1 MLNLR
6 KFFMKSKLSKAL
18 LLSVLAFNVNADDS
32 DAVKQGLLSSMSSGI
47 ASSIAQ
53 VIGGQGDTEVQFS
66 AKENNKPEFS
76 IMTVRP
82 ISIHPGKDAWFVQLQ
97 LNNTMIRSKTRLTT
111 NVGIGYRSLSENKNT
126 MIGGNVFVD
135 YDSKGNSRYS
145 LGVEFRTAV
154 FEVLAN
160 YYKAISG
167 QKTVGDFKE
176 RALDG
181 NDMSI
186 SGQIPYLPW
195 AKINLTH
202 YEWKKVNNSKNSK
215 GDKLSL
221 DLLLTPNV
229 VLELGVDDNN
239 IQKKDNFAKLSF
251 VYPPKEGPA
260 ASTDFI
266 SDEAFPE
273 GDMSSKLLSKVKRSN
288 KITLES
294 EGVGV
299 TISRLD

>member
-1 MLNLR
+1 MTSKIF
-6 KFFMKSKLSKAL
+6 KFGLISL
-18 LLSVLAFNVNADDS
+18 LTFSVYADDE
-32 DAVKQGLLSSMSSGI
+32 DAVKQGLLSSISSGI
-47 ASSIAQ
+47 ASSIAS

-66 AKENNKPEFS
+66 AKEDNKPQFT

-82 ISIHPGKDAWFVQLQ
+82 ISVHPGKDAWFVQLQ
-97 LNNTMIRSKTRLTT
+97 LSNTQIRSQSRLTT
-111 NVGIGYRSLSENKNT
+111 NIGLGYRTLSDNKKS

-135 YDSKGNSRYS
+135 YDEEGNSRYS
-145 LGVEFRTAV
+145 LGFEFRTTV
-154 FEVLAN
+154 FEILIN
-160 YYKAISG
+160 HYEAISG
-167 QKTVGDFKE
+167 QKTVGNFKE

-186 SGQIPYLPW
+186 NGQIPYLPW
-195 AKINLTH
+195 AKINLMH

-251 VYPPKEGPA
+251 VFPPREGPA

-266 SDEAFPE
+266 ADEAFPG
-273 GDMSSKLLSKVKRSN
+273 GDMSSQLLSKVKRSN

>member
-1 MLNLR
+1 
-6 KFFMKSKLSKAL
+6 MKNKLAKVLVLFLIAC
-18 LLSVLAFNVNADDS
+18 SVHADDS
-32 DAVKQGLLSSMSSGI
+32 EAIKQGLLSSMTSGI
-47 ASSIAQ
+47 ASSIES
-53 VIGGQGDTEVQFS
+53 VIGGEGDTEVQFS
-66 AKENNKPEFS
+66 MKESNKPEFS

-97 LNNTMIRSKTRLTT
+97 LSNTLIRSKSRLTT
-111 NVGIGYRSLSENKNT
+111 NIGLGYRTLSDNKKS

-135 YDSKGNSRYS
+135 YDAKGNSRYS
-145 LGVEFRTAV
+145 LGFEFRTAV
-154 FEVLAN
+154 FDVLIN
-160 YYKAISG
+160 HYEAISG

-176 RALDG
+176 RALNG

-186 SGQIPYLPW
+186 NGQIPYLPW
-195 AKINLTH
+195 AKINLMH

-215 GDKLSL
+215 GDKLSF

-229 VLELGVDDNN
+229 IMEFGVDDNN
-239 IQKKDNFAKLSF
+239 IQKKDNFAKITIVF
-251 VYPPKEGPA
+251 PPRKGPS

-266 SDEAFPE
+266 SDEAFPD
-273 GDMSSKLLSKVKRSN
+273 GDMSSQLLSKVKRSN

>member
-1 MLNLR
+1 MTSKIF
-6 KFFMKSKLSKAL
+6 KFGLISL
-18 LLSVLAFNVNADDS
+18 LTFSVYADDE
-32 DAVKQGLLSSMSSGI
+32 DALKQGLLSSMSSGI
-47 ASSIAQ
+47 ASSIAS

-66 AKENNKPEFS
+66 AKEDNKPQFT

-82 ISIHPGKDAWFVQLQ
+82 ISLHPGKDAWFVQLQ
-97 LNNTMIRSKTRLTT
+97 LSNTQIRSQSRLTT
-111 NVGIGYRSLSENKNT
+111 NIGLGYRTLSDNKKS

-135 YDSKGNSRYS
+135 YDEEGNSRYS
-145 LGVEFRTAV
+145 LGFEFRTTV
-154 FEVLAN
+154 FEILIN
-160 YYKAISG
+160 HYEAISG
-167 QKTVGDFKE
+167 QKTVGNFKE

-186 SGQIPYLPW
+186 NGQIPYLPW
-195 AKINLTH
+195 AKINLMH

-251 VYPPKEGPA
+251 VFPPREGPS

-266 SDEAFPE
+266 ADEAFPG
-273 GDMSSKLLSKVKRSN
+273 GDMSSQLLSKVKRSN

>member
-1 MLNLR
+1 MTSKIF
-6 KFFMKSKLSKAL
+6 KFGLISL
-18 LLSVLAFNVNADDS
+18 LTFSVYADDE
-32 DAVKQGLLSSMSSGI
+32 DALKQGLLSSISSGI
-47 ASSIAQ
+47 ASSIAS

-66 AKENNKPEFS
+66 AKEDNKPQFT

-82 ISIHPGKDAWFVQLQ
+82 ISVHPGKDAWFVQLQ
-97 LNNTMIRSKTRLTT
+97 LSNTQIRSQSRLTT
-111 NVGIGYRSLSENKNT
+111 NIGLGYRTLSDNKKS

-135 YDSKGNSRYS
+135 YDEEGNSRYS
-145 LGVEFRTAV
+145 LGFEFRTTV
-154 FEVLAN
+154 FEILIN
-160 YYKAISG
+160 HYEAISG
-167 QKTVGDFKE
+167 QKTVGNFKE

-186 SGQIPYLPW
+186 NGQIPYLPW
-195 AKINLTH
+195 AKINLMH

-251 VYPPKEGPA
+251 VFPPREGPA

-266 SDEAFPE
+266 ADEAFPG
-273 GDMSSKLLSKVKRSN
+273 GDMSSQLLSKVKRSN
-288 KITLES
+288 KIMLES

>member
-1 MLNLR
+1 MTSKIF
-6 KFFMKSKLSKAL
+6 KFGLISL
-18 LLSVLAFNVNADDS
+18 LTFSVYADDE
-32 DAVKQGLLSSMSSGI
+32 DAVKQGLLSSISSGI
-47 ASSIAQ
+47 ASSIAS

-66 AKENNKPEFS
+66 AKEDNKPQFT

-82 ISIHPGKDAWFVQLQ
+82 ISVHPGKDAWFVQLQ
-97 LNNTMIRSKTRLTT
+97 LSNTQIRSQSRLTT
-111 NVGIGYRSLSENKNT
+111 NIGLGYRTLSDNKKS

-135 YDSKGNSRYS
+135 YDEEGNSRYS
-145 LGVEFRTAV
+145 LGFEFRTTV
-154 FEVLAN
+154 FEVLIN
-160 YYKAISG
+160 HYEAISG

-186 SGQIPYLPW
+186 NGQIPYLPW
-195 AKINLTH
+195 AKINLMH

-251 VYPPKEGPA
+251 VFPPREGPA

-266 SDEAFPE
+266 ADEAFPG
-273 GDMSSKLLSKVKRSN
+273 GDMSSQLLSKVKRSN

>member
-1 MLNLR
+1 
-6 KFFMKSKLSKAL
+6 MKNKLSKVLVLFVFAF
-18 LLSVLAFNVNADDS
+18 SVHADDS
-32 DAVKQGLLSSMSSGI
+32 EAIKQGLLSSMTSGI
-47 ASSIAQ
+47 ASSIES
-53 VIGGQGDTEVQFS
+53 VIGGEGDTEVQFIM
-66 AKENNKPEFS
+66 KESNKPEFS

-97 LNNTMIRSKTRLTT
+97 LSNTQIRSNSRLTT
-111 NVGIGYRSLSENKNT
+111 NIGLGYRTLSDNKKS

-135 YDSKGNSRYS
+135 YDAKGNSRYS
-145 LGVEFRTAV
+145 LGFEFRTAV
-154 FEVLAN
+154 FDVLIN
-160 YYKAISG
+160 HYEAISG

-176 RALDG
+176 RALNG

-186 SGQIPYLPW
+186 NGQIPYLPW
-195 AKINLTH
+195 AKINLMH

-215 GDKLSL
+215 GDKLSF

-229 VLELGVDDNN
+229 IMEFGVDDNN
-239 IQKKDNFAKLSF
+239 IQKKDNFAKITIVF
-251 VYPPKEGPA
+251 PPRKGPS

-266 SDEAFPE
+266 SDEAFPD
-273 GDMSSKLLSKVKRSN
+273 GDMSSQLLSKVKRSN

>member
-1 MLNLR
+1 MTSKIF
-6 KFFMKSKLSKAL
+6 KFGLISL
-18 LLSVLAFNVNADDS
+18 LTFSVYADDE

-47 ASSIAQ
+47 ASSIAS

-66 AKENNKPEFS
+66 AKEDNKPQFT

-82 ISIHPGKDAWFVQLQ
+82 ISVHPGKDAWFVQLQ
-97 LNNTMIRSKTRLTT
+97 LSNTQIRSQSRLTT
-111 NVGIGYRSLSENKNT
+111 NLGLGYRTLSDNKKS

-135 YDSKGNSRYS
+135 YDEEGNSRYS
-145 LGVEFRTAV
+145 LGFEFRTTV
-154 FEVLAN
+154 FEILIN
-160 YYKAISG
+160 HYEAISG
-167 QKTVGDFKE
+167 QKTVGNFKE

-186 SGQIPYLPW
+186 NGQIPYLPW
-195 AKINLTH
+195 AKINLMH

-239 IQKKDNFAKLSF
+239 IQKKDNFAKLLF
-251 VYPPKEGPA
+251 VFPPREGPS

-266 SDEAFPE
+266 ADEAFPG
-273 GDMSSKLLSKVKRSN
+273 GDMSSQLLSKVKRSN
-288 KITLES
+288 KIMLES

>member
-1 MLNLR
+1 MTSKIF
-6 KFFMKSKLSKAL
+6 KFGLISL
-18 LLSVLAFNVNADDS
+18 LTFSVYADDE
-32 DAVKQGLLSSMSSGI
+32 DTLKQGLLSSMSSGI
-47 ASSIAQ
+47 ASSIAS

-66 AKENNKPEFS
+66 AKEDNKPQFT

-82 ISIHPGKDAWFVQLQ
+82 ISVHPGKDAWFVQLQ
-97 LNNTMIRSKTRLTT
+97 LSNTQIRSQSRLTT
-111 NVGIGYRSLSENKNT
+111 NIGLGYRTLSDNKKS

-135 YDSKGNSRYS
+135 YDEEGNSRYS
-145 LGVEFRTAV
+145 LGFEFRTTV
-154 FEVLAN
+154 FEILIN
-160 YYKAISG
+160 HYEAISG
-167 QKTVGDFKE
+167 QKTVGDYKE

-186 SGQIPYLPW
+186 NGQIPYLPW
-195 AKINLTH
+195 AKINLMH
-202 YEWKKVNNSKNSK
+202 YEWKKINNSKSSK

-251 VYPPKEGPA
+251 VFPPREGPA

-266 SDEAFPE
+266 ADEAFPG
-273 GDMSSKLLSKVKRSN
+273 GDMSSQLLSKVKRSN

>member
-1 MLNLR
+1 MTS
-6 KFFMKSKLSKAL
+6 KFFKAIIII
-18 LLSVLAFNVNADDS
+18 LLSLSAYADDS
-32 DAVKQGLLSSMSSGI
+32 DAIKQGLLSSMSSGI
-47 ASSIAQ
+47 ASSIAG
-53 VIGGQGDTEVQFS
+53 VIGGEGDTEVQFS
-66 AKENNKPEFS
+66 MKESNKPEFS

-97 LNNTMIRSKTRLTT
+97 LSNTQIRSNSRLTT
-111 NVGIGYRSLSENKNT
+111 NIGLGYRTLSDNKKS

-135 YDSKGNSRYS
+135 YDEEGNSRYS
-145 LGVEFRTAV
+145 LGFEFRTTV
-154 FEVLAN
+154 FDVLIN
-160 YYKAISG
+160 HYEAISG

-176 RALDG
+176 RALNG

-186 SGQIPYLPW
+186 NGQIPYLPW
-195 AKINLTH
+195 AKINLMH

-215 GDKLSL
+215 GDKLSF
-221 DLLLTPNV
+221 DLHLTPNLV
-229 VLELGVDDNN
+229 MELGVDDNN
-239 IQKKDNFAKLSF
+239 IQKKDNFVKISF
-251 VYPPKEGPA
+251 VFPPREGPT

-273 GDMSSKLLSKVKRSN
+273 GDMSSQLLSKVKRSN

>member
-1 MLNLR
+1 MTSKIF
-6 KFFMKSKLSKAL
+6 KFAL
-18 LLSVLAFNVNADDS
+18 ISLLTFSVYADDE
-32 DAVKQGLLSSMSSGI
+32 DTLKQGLLSSMSSGI
-47 ASSIAQ
+47 ASSIAS

-66 AKENNKPEFS
+66 AKEDKKPQYT

-82 ISIHPGKDAWFVQLQ
+82 ISVHPGKDAWFVQLQ
-97 LNNTMIRSKTRLTT
+97 LSNTQIRSQSRLTT
-111 NVGIGYRSLSENKNT
+111 NIGLGYRNLSDNKKS

-135 YDSKGNSRYS
+135 YDEEGNSRYS
-145 LGVEFRTAV
+145 LGFEFRTTV
-154 FEVLAN
+154 FEILIN
-160 YYKAISG
+160 HYEAISG
-167 QKTVGDFKE
+167 QKTVGNFKE

-186 SGQIPYLPW
+186 NGQIPYLPW
-195 AKINLTH
+195 AKINLMH

-251 VYPPKEGPA
+251 VFPPREGPS

-266 SDEAFPE
+266 ADEAFPG
-273 GDMSSKLLSKVKRSN
+273 GDMSSQLLSKVKRSN

>member
-1 MLNLR
+1 MTSKIF
-6 KFFMKSKLSKAL
+6 KFGLISL
-18 LLSVLAFNVNADDS
+18 LTFSVYADDE

-47 ASSIAQ
+47 ASSIAS

-66 AKENNKPEFS
+66 AKEDNKPQFT

-82 ISIHPGKDAWFVQLQ
+82 ISVHPGKDAWFVQLQ
-97 LNNTMIRSKTRLTT
+97 LSNTQIRSQSRLTT
-111 NVGIGYRSLSENKNT
+111 NIGLGYRTLSDNKKS

-135 YDSKGNSRYS
+135 YDEEGNSRYS
-145 LGVEFRTAV
+145 LGFEFRTTV
-154 FEVLAN
+154 FEILIN
-160 YYKAISG
+160 HYEAISG
-167 QKTVGDFKE
+167 QKTVGNFKE

-186 SGQIPYLPW
+186 NGQIPYLPW
-195 AKINLTH
+195 AKINLMH

-251 VYPPKEGPA
+251 VFPPREGPA

-266 SDEAFPE
+266 ADEAFPG
-273 GDMSSKLLSKVKRSN
+273 GDMSSQLLSKVKRSN

-299 TISRLD
+299 TLSRLD

>member
-1 MLNLR
+1 MTSKIF
-6 KFFMKSKLSKAL
+6 KFGLISL
-18 LLSVLAFNVNADDS
+18 LTFSVYADDE

-47 ASSIAQ
+47 ASSIAS

-66 AKENNKPEFS
+66 AKEDNKPQFT

-82 ISIHPGKDAWFVQLQ
+82 ISVHPGKDAWFVQLQ
-97 LNNTMIRSKTRLTT
+97 LSNTQIRSQSRLTT
-111 NVGIGYRSLSENKNT
+111 NIGLGYRTLSDNKKS

-135 YDSKGNSRYS
+135 YDEEGNSRYS
-145 LGVEFRTAV
+145 LGFEFRTTV
-154 FEVLAN
+154 FEILIN
-160 YYKAISG
+160 HYEAISG

-186 SGQIPYLPW
+186 NGQIPYLPW
-195 AKINLTH
+195 AKINLMH

-251 VYPPKEGPA
+251 VFPPREGPA

-266 SDEAFPE
+266 ADEAFPG
-273 GDMSSKLLSKVKRSN
+273 GDMSSQLLSKVKRSN

>member
-1 MLNLR
+1 MTSKIF
-6 KFFMKSKLSKAL
+6 KFGLISL
-18 LLSVLAFNVNADDS
+18 LTFSVYADDE
-32 DAVKQGLLSSMSSGI
+32 DALKQGLLSSMSSGI
-47 ASSIAQ
+47 ASSIAS

-66 AKENNKPEFS
+66 AKEDNKPQFT

-82 ISIHPGKDAWFVQLQ
+82 ISVHPGKDAWFVQLQ
-97 LNNTMIRSKTRLTT
+97 LSNTQIRSQSRLTT
-111 NVGIGYRSLSENKNT
+111 NIGLGYRTLSDNKKS

-135 YDSKGNSRYS
+135 YDAKGNSRYS
-145 LGVEFRTAV
+145 LGFEFRTTV
-154 FEVLAN
+154 FEILIN
-160 YYKAISG
+160 HYEAISG
-167 QKTVGDFKE
+167 QKTVGDYKE

-186 SGQIPYLPW
+186 NGQIPYLPW
-195 AKINLTH
+195 AKINLMH

-251 VYPPKEGPA
+251 VFPPREGPA

-266 SDEAFPE
+266 ADEAFPG
-273 GDMSSKLLSKVKRSN
+273 GDMSSQLLSKVKRSN

>member
-1 MLNLR
+1 MTY
-6 KFFMKSKLSKAL
+6 KKLSKVLCL
-18 LLSVLAFNVNADDS
+18 LVFAISANAADT
-32 DAVKQGLLSSMSSGI
+32 DAVKQGILSSMTSGI
-47 ASSIAQ
+47 SSSIAEM
-53 VIGGQGDTEVQFS
+53 IGGEGDTEVQIS

-76 IMTVRP
+76 VMTVIP
-82 ISIHPGKDAWFVQLQ
+82 ISVHPGKDAWFVQLQ
-97 LNNTMIRSKTRLTT
+97 LNNTQIRNINRFTT
-111 NVGIGYRSLSENKNT
+111 NVGLGYRNLSANKNT

-135 YDSKGNSRYS
+135 YDAKGNSRYS
-145 LGVEFRTAV
+145 LGFEFRTAV
-154 FEVLAN
+154 FDILINHYE
-160 YYKAISG
+160 AISG

-176 RALDG
+176 RALNG

-186 SGQIPYLPW
+186 NGQIPYLPW
-195 AKINLTH
+195 AKINLMH

-215 GDKLSL
+215 GDKLSF

-229 VLELGVDDNN
+229 VMELGIDDNN
-239 IQKKDNFAKLSF
+239 IQKKDNFVKISF
-251 VYPPKEGPA
+251 VFPAREGPT

-266 SDEAFPE
+266 ADEAFPD
-273 GDMSSKLLSKVKRSN
+273 GDMSSQLLSKVKRSN

>member
-1 MLNLR
+1 MTY
-6 KFFMKSKLSKAL
+6 KKLSKVLCL
-18 LLSVLAFNVNADDS
+18 LVFAISANAADT
-32 DAVKQGLLSSMSSGI
+32 DAVKQGILSSMTSGI
-47 ASSIAQ
+47 SSSIAEM
-53 VIGGQGDTEVQFS
+53 IGGEGDTEVQIS

-76 IMTVRP
+76 VMTVIP
-82 ISIHPGKDAWFVQLQ
+82 ISVHPGKDAWFVQLQ
-97 LNNTMIRSKTRLTT
+97 LNNTQIRNINRFTT
-111 NVGIGYRSLSENKNT
+111 NVGLGYRNLSANKNT

-135 YDSKGNSRYS
+135 YDAKGNSRYS
-145 LGVEFRTAV
+145 LGFEFRTAV
-154 FEVLAN
+154 FDILINHYE
-160 YYKAISG
+160 AISG

-176 RALDG
+176 RALNG
-181 NDMSI
+181 KDMSI
-186 SGQIPYLPW
+186 NGQIPYLPW

-215 GDKLSL
+215 GDKLSF

-229 VLELGVDDNN
+229 VMELGVDDNN
-239 IQKKDNFAKLSF
+239 IQKKDNFAKISF
-251 VYPPKEGPA
+251 VFPAREGPA

-266 SDEAFPE
+266 SDEAFPG
-273 GDMSSKLLSKVKRSN
+273 GDMSSQLLSKVKRSN

>member
-1 MLNLR
+1 MTSKIF
-6 KFFMKSKLSKAL
+6 KFGLISL
-18 LLSVLAFNVNADDS
+18 LTFSVYADDE
-32 DAVKQGLLSSMSSGI
+32 DTLKQGLLSSMSSGI
-47 ASSIAQ
+47 ASSIAS

-66 AKENNKPEFS
+66 AKEDNKPQFT

-82 ISIHPGKDAWFVQLQ
+82 ISVHPGKDAWFVQLQ
-97 LNNTMIRSKTRLTT
+97 LSNTQIRSQSRLTT
-111 NVGIGYRSLSENKNT
+111 NIGLGYRTLSDNKKS

-135 YDSKGNSRYS
+135 YDEEGNSRYS
-145 LGVEFRTAV
+145 LGFEFRTTV
-154 FEVLAN
+154 FEILIN
-160 YYKAISG
+160 HYEAISG
-167 QKTVGDFKE
+167 QKTVGNFKE

-186 SGQIPYLPW
+186 NGQIPYLPW
-195 AKINLTH
+195 AKINLMH

-251 VYPPKEGPA
+251 VFPPREGPS

-266 SDEAFPE
+266 ADEAFPG
-273 GDMSSKLLSKVKRSN
+273 GDMSSQLLSKVKRSN

>member
-1 MLNLR
+1 
-6 KFFMKSKLSKAL
+6 MKES
-18 LLSVLAFNVNADDS
+18 
-32 DAVKQGLLSSMSSGI
+32 
-47 ASSIAQ
+47 
-53 VIGGQGDTEVQFS
+53 
-66 AKENNKPEFS
+66 NKPEFS

-97 LNNTMIRSKTRLTT
+97 LSNTLIRSKSRLTT
-111 NVGIGYRSLSENKNT
+111 NIGLGYRTLSDNKKS

-135 YDSKGNSRYS
+135 YDAKGNSRYS
-145 LGVEFRTAV
+145 LGFEFRTAV
-154 FEVLAN
+154 FDVLIN
-160 YYKAISG
+160 HYEAISG

-176 RALDG
+176 RALNG

-186 SGQIPYLPW
+186 NGQIPYLPW
-195 AKINLTH
+195 AKINLMH

-215 GDKLSL
+215 GDKLSF

-229 VLELGVDDNN
+229 IMEFGVDDNN
-239 IQKKDNFAKLSF
+239 IQKKDNFAKITIVF
-251 VYPPKEGPA
+251 PPRKGPS

-266 SDEAFPE
+266 SDEAFPD
-273 GDMSSKLLSKVKRSN
+273 GDMSSQLLSKVKRSN

>member
-1 MLNLR
+1 MI
-6 KFFMKSKLSKAL
+6 SKLFKAIII
-18 LLSVLAFNVNADDS
+18 LSLSLSAYADDS
-32 DAVKQGLLSSMSSGI
+32 DAIKQGLLSSMSSGI
-47 ASSIAQ
+47 ASSIAS

-82 ISIHPGKDAWFVQLQ
+82 IAVHPGKDAWFVQLQ
-97 LNNTMIRSKTRLTT
+97 LSNTQIRSKSRMTT
-111 NVGIGYRSLSENKNT
+111 NIGLGYRALSDNKKS

-135 YDSKGNSRYS
+135 YDAKGNSRYS
-145 LGVEFRTAV
+145 LGFEFRTAV
-154 FEVLAN
+154 FDILINHYE
-160 YYKAISG
+160 AISG

-176 RALDG
+176 RTLNG

-186 SGQIPYLPW
+186 NGQIPYLPW

-202 YEWKKVNNSKNSK
+202 YEWKKVNNSINSK
-215 GDKLSL
+215 GDKLSF

-229 VLELGVDDNN
+229 IMELGVDDNN
-239 IQKKDNFAKLSF
+239 IQKKDNFAKISF
-251 VYPPKEGPA
+251 VFPAREGPA

-266 SDEAFPE
+266 ADEAFPE
-273 GDMSSKLLSKVKRSN
+273 GDMSSQLLSKVKRSN

>member
-1 MLNLR
+1 MTSKIF
-6 KFFMKSKLSKAL
+6 KFGLISL
-18 LLSVLAFNVNADDS
+18 LTFSVYADDE

-47 ASSIAQ
+47 ASSIAS

-66 AKENNKPEFS
+66 AKEDNKPQFT

-82 ISIHPGKDAWFVQLQ
+82 ISVHPGKDAWFVQLQ
-97 LNNTMIRSKTRLTT
+97 LSNTQIRSQSRLTT
-111 NVGIGYRSLSENKNT
+111 NLGLGYRTLSDNKKS

-135 YDSKGNSRYS
+135 YDEEGNSRYS
-145 LGVEFRTAV
+145 LGFEFRTTV
-154 FEVLAN
+154 FEILIN
-160 YYKAISG
+160 HYEAISG
-167 QKTVGDFKE
+167 QKTVGNFKE

-186 SGQIPYLPW
+186 NGQIPYLPW
-195 AKINLTH
+195 AKINLMH

-251 VYPPKEGPA
+251 VFPPREGPA

-266 SDEAFPE
+266 ADEAFP
-273 GDMSSKLLSKVKRSN
+273 GDDMSSQLLSKVKRSN

>member
-1 MLNLR
+1 MTSKIF
-6 KFFMKSKLSKAL
+6 KFGLISL
-18 LLSVLAFNVNADDS
+18 LTFSVYADDE
-32 DAVKQGLLSSMSSGI
+32 DTLKQGLLSSMSSGI
-47 ASSIAQ
+47 ASSIAS

-66 AKENNKPEFS
+66 AKEDNKPQFT

-82 ISIHPGKDAWFVQLQ
+82 ISVHPGKDAWFVQLQ
-97 LNNTMIRSKTRLTT
+97 LSNTQIRSQSRLTT
-111 NVGIGYRSLSENKNT
+111 NIGLGYRTLSDNKKS

-135 YDSKGNSRYS
+135 YDAEGNSRYS
-145 LGVEFRTAV
+145 LGFEFRTTV
-154 FEVLAN
+154 FEILIN
-160 YYKAISG
+160 HYEAISG
-167 QKTVGDFKE
+167 QKTVGNFKE

-186 SGQIPYLPW
+186 NGQIPYLPW
-195 AKINLTH
+195 AKINLMH

-251 VYPPKEGPA
+251 VFPPREGPA

-266 SDEAFPE
+266 ADEAFPG
-273 GDMSSKLLSKVKRSN
+273 GDMSSQLLSKVKRSN

>member
-1 MLNLR
+1 MTSKIF
-6 KFFMKSKLSKAL
+6 KFGLISL
-18 LLSVLAFNVNADDS
+18 LTFSVYADDE
-32 DAVKQGLLSSMSSGI
+32 DALKQGLLSSMSSGI
-47 ASSIAQ
+47 TSSIAS

-66 AKENNKPEFS
+66 AKEDNKPQFT

-82 ISIHPGKDAWFVQLQ
+82 ISVHPGKDAWFVQLQ
-97 LNNTMIRSKTRLTT
+97 LSNTQIRSQSRLTT
-111 NVGIGYRSLSENKNT
+111 NLGLGYRTLSDNKKS

-135 YDSKGNSRYS
+135 YDEEGNSRYS
-145 LGVEFRTAV
+145 LGFEFRTTV
-154 FEVLAN
+154 FEILIN
-160 YYKAISG
+160 HYEAISG
-167 QKTVGDFKE
+167 QKTVGNFKE

-186 SGQIPYLPW
+186 NGQIPYLPW
-195 AKINLTH
+195 AKINLMH

-251 VYPPKEGPA
+251 VFPPREGPA

-266 SDEAFPE
+266 ADEAFPG
-273 GDMSSKLLSKVKRSN
+273 GDMSSQLLSKVKRSN
-288 KITLES
+288 KIMLES

>member
-1 MLNLR
+1 MTSKIF
-6 KFFMKSKLSKAL
+6 KFGLISL
-18 LLSVLAFNVNADDS
+18 LTFSVYADDE
-32 DAVKQGLLSSMSSGI
+32 DAVKQGLLSSISSGI
-47 ASSIAQ
+47 ASSIAS

-66 AKENNKPEFS
+66 AKEDNKPQFT

-82 ISIHPGKDAWFVQLQ
+82 ISVHPGKDAWFVQLQ
-97 LNNTMIRSKTRLTT
+97 LSNTQIRSQSRLTT
-111 NVGIGYRSLSENKNT
+111 NIGLGYRTLSDNKKS

-135 YDSKGNSRYS
+135 YDEEGNSRYS
-145 LGVEFRTAV
+145 LGFEFRTTV
-154 FEVLAN
+154 FEILIN
-160 YYKAISG
+160 HYEAISG
-167 QKTVGDFKE
+167 QKTVGNFKE

-186 SGQIPYLPW
+186 NGQIPYLPW
-195 AKINLTH
+195 AKINLMH

-251 VYPPKEGPA
+251 VFPPREGPS

-266 SDEAFPE
+266 ADEAFPG
-273 GDMSSKLLSKVKRSN
+273 GDMSSQLLSKVKRSN

>member
-1 MLNLR
+1 MTSKIF
-6 KFFMKSKLSKAL
+6 KFGLISL
-18 LLSVLAFNVNADDS
+18 LTFSVYADDE
-32 DAVKQGLLSSMSSGI
+32 DALKQGLLSSMSSGI
-47 ASSIAQ
+47 TSSIAS

-66 AKENNKPEFS
+66 AKEDNKPQFT

-82 ISIHPGKDAWFVQLQ
+82 ISVHPGKDAWFVQLQ
-97 LNNTMIRSKTRLTT
+97 LSNTQIRSQSRLTT
-111 NVGIGYRSLSENKNT
+111 NIGLGYRTLSDNKKS

-135 YDSKGNSRYS
+135 YDEEGNSRYS
-145 LGVEFRTAV
+145 LGFEFRTTV
-154 FEVLAN
+154 FEILIN
-160 YYKAISG
+160 HYEAISG
-167 QKTVGDFKE
+167 QKTVGNFKE

-186 SGQIPYLPW
+186 NGQIPYLPW
-195 AKINLTH
+195 AKINLMH

-251 VYPPKEGPA
+251 VFPPREGPA
-260 ASTDFI
+260 ASTEFI
-266 SDEAFPE
+266 ADEAFPG
-273 GDMSSKLLSKVKRSN
+273 GDMSSQLLSKVKRSN
-288 KITLES
+288 KIMLES

>member
-1 MLNLR
+1 MTSKIF
-6 KFFMKSKLSKAL
+6 KFGLISL
-18 LLSVLAFNVNADDS
+18 LTFSVYADDE
-32 DAVKQGLLSSMSSGI
+32 DAVKQVLLSSMSSGI
-47 ASSIAQ
+47 ASSIAS

-66 AKENNKPEFS
+66 AKEDNKPQFT

-82 ISIHPGKDAWFVQLQ
+82 ISVHPGKDAWFVQLQ
-97 LNNTMIRSKTRLTT
+97 LSNTQIRSQSRLTT
-111 NVGIGYRSLSENKNT
+111 NLGLGYRTLSDNKKS

-135 YDSKGNSRYS
+135 YDEEGNSRYS
-145 LGVEFRTAV
+145 LGFEFRTTV
-154 FEVLAN
+154 FEILIN
-160 YYKAISG
+160 HYEAISG
-167 QKTVGDFKE
+167 QKTVGNFKE

-186 SGQIPYLPW
+186 NGQIPYLPW
-195 AKINLTH
+195 AKINLMH

-251 VYPPKEGPA
+251 VFPPREGPA

-266 SDEAFPE
+266 ADEAFPG
-273 GDMSSKLLSKVKRSN
+273 GDMSSQLLSKVKRSN

>member
-1 MLNLR
+1 MISKII
-6 KFFMKSKLSKAL
+6 KFAL
-18 LLSVLAFNVNADDS
+18 ISLLTFSVYADDE
-32 DAVKQGLLSSMSSGI
+32 DAVKQGLLSTMSSGI
-47 ASSIAQ
+47 ASSIASI
-53 VIGGQGDTEVQFS
+53 IGGQGDTEVQFS
-66 AKENNKPEFS
+66 AKEDNKPQFT

-82 ISIHPGKDAWFVQLQ
+82 ISVHPGKDAWFVQLQ
-97 LNNTMIRSKTRLTT
+97 LSNTQIRSQSRLTT
-111 NVGIGYRSLSENKNT
+111 NIGLGYRTLSDNKKS

-135 YDSKGNSRYS
+135 YDEEGNSRYS
-145 LGVEFRTAV
+145 LGFEFRTTV
-154 FEVLAN
+154 FEILIN
-160 YYKAISG
+160 HYEAISG
-167 QKTVGDFKE
+167 QKIVGNFKE

-186 SGQIPYLPW
+186 NGQIPYLPW
-195 AKINLTH
+195 AKINLMH

-251 VYPPKEGPA
+251 VFPPREGPA

-266 SDEAFPE
+266 ADEAFPG
-273 GDMSSKLLSKVKRSN
+273 GDMSSQLLSKVKRSN

>member
-1 MLNLR
+1 MTSKIF
-6 KFFMKSKLSKAL
+6 KFGLISL
-18 LLSVLAFNVNADDS
+18 LTFSVYADDE
-32 DAVKQGLLSSMSSGI
+32 DAVKQGLLSSISSGI
-47 ASSIAQ
+47 ASSIAS

-66 AKENNKPEFS
+66 AKEDNKPQFT

-82 ISIHPGKDAWFVQLQ
+82 ISVHPGKDAWFVQLQ
-97 LNNTMIRSKTRLTT
+97 LSNTQIRSQSRLTT
-111 NVGIGYRSLSENKNT
+111 NIGLGYRTLSDNKKS

-135 YDSKGNSRYS
+135 YDEEGNSRYS
-145 LGVEFRTAV
+145 LGFEFRTTV
-154 FEVLAN
+154 FEILIN
-160 YYKAISG
+160 HYEAISG
-167 QKTVGDFKE
+167 QKTVGNFKE

-186 SGQIPYLPW
+186 NGQIPYLPW
-195 AKINLTH
+195 AKINLMH

-251 VYPPKEGPA
+251 VFPPREGPS

-266 SDEAFPE
+266 ADEAFPG
-273 GDMSSKLLSKVKRSN
+273 GDMSSQLLSKVKRSN
-288 KITLES
+288 KIMLES

>member
-1 MLNLR
+1 MISKII
-6 KFFMKSKLSKAL
+6 KFAL
-18 LLSVLAFNVNADDS
+18 ISLLTFSVYADDE
-32 DAVKQGLLSSMSSGI
+32 DAVKQGLLSTMSSGI
-47 ASSIAQ
+47 ASSIASI
-53 VIGGQGDTEVQFS
+53 IGGQGDTEVQFS
-66 AKENNKPEFS
+66 AKEDNKPQFT

-82 ISIHPGKDAWFVQLQ
+82 ISVHPGKDAWFVQLQ
-97 LNNTMIRSKTRLTT
+97 LSNTQIRSQSRLTT
-111 NVGIGYRSLSENKNT
+111 NIGLGYRTLSDNKKS

-135 YDSKGNSRYS
+135 YDEEGNSRYS
-145 LGVEFRTAV
+145 LGFEFRTTV
-154 FEVLAN
+154 FEILIN
-160 YYKAISG
+160 HYEAISG
-167 QKTVGDFKE
+167 QKTVGNFKE

-186 SGQIPYLPW
+186 NGQIPYLPW
-195 AKINLTH
+195 AKINLMH

-251 VYPPKEGPA
+251 VFPPREGPA

-266 SDEAFPE
+266 ADEAFPG
-273 GDMSSKLLSKVKRSN
+273 GDMSSQLLSKVKRSN

>member
-1 MLNLR
+1 
-6 KFFMKSKLSKAL
+6 
-18 LLSVLAFNVNADDS
+18 
-32 DAVKQGLLSSMSSGI
+32 MSSGI

-82 ISIHPGKDAWFVQLQ
+82 ISIHPEKDAWFVQLQ
-97 LNNTMIRSKTRLTT
+97 LNNTMIRSKSRLTT

-145 LGVEFRTAV
+145 LGFEFRTAV

-202 YEWKKVNNSKNSK
+202 YEWKKVNNSINSK
-215 GDKLSL
+215 GDKLSF

-266 SDEAFPE
+266 SDEVFPE

-288 KITLES
+288 KIALES